1 MSLEYNHDEVV
12 TTKEV
17 PKTSAKV
24 VKRTYVLNELEAMK
38 KKLSFQQRSPA
49 ISIDGEAKNGVTINV
64 LVKTSLFEYT
74 KAKLI
79 NALEDDPE
87 VVETKQTVVA
97 TATSKHS
104 GVADVEYQ
112 LECVYKACGNELKVK
127 ITCYTTTCDI
137 HITNMGGKSEVKSYL
152 GNKYNARYFAERI
165 IQPYLIKA
173 QEDFPI
179 LTSNQK

>member
-104 GVADVEYQ
+104 ISPVPKQKIGENSTSRVVLKTISAQIATQNITEVSLYKNT
-112 LECVYKACGNELKVK
+112 LE
-127 ITCYTTTCDI
+127 
-137 HITNMGGKSEVKSYL
+137 
-152 GNKYNARYFAERI
+152 
-165 IQPYLIKA
+165 
-173 QEDFPI
+173 
-179 LTSNQK
+179 

>member
-17 PKTSAKV
+17 PKTSAKI

-87 VVETKQTVVA
+87 VVEL
-97 TATSKHS
+97 SK
-104 GVADVEYQ
+104 
-112 LECVYKACGNELKVK
+112 LLNCN
-127 ITCYTTTCDI
+127 CYI
-137 HITNMGGKSEVKSYL
+137 
-152 GNKYNARYFAERI
+152 
-165 IQPYLIKA
+165 
-173 QEDFPI
+173 
-179 LTSNQK
+179 